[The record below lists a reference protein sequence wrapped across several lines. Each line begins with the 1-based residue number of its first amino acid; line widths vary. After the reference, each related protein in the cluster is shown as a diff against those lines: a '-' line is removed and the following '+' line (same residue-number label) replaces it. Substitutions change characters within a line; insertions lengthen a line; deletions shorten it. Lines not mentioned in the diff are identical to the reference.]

1 MIQQMISRV
10 MHIALILI
18 PVPVILLT
26 GACIDE
32 GPGME
37 QNMKQ
42 NMELKSEEMIVL
54 PEPKTT
60 GEISIEE
67 TLLSRRSVRTY
78 TREPITPDD
87 LSQLLWAAQGVTSE
101 DWDGLRTAPSAG
113 ALYPLEVYVVAGNVD
128 GVPDG
133 VYHYRSGEH
142 ALQKVCD
149 GDLRRNLSACALH
162 QSQITDAAVDIV
174 FTAVFERTTV
184 KYGDRGVRYVYI
196 EAGHAAQNVY
206 LQAEALDLG
215 VCAIGAF
222 YEDDVAEL
230 LVLPEDEVPIYIL
243 SIGKV

>member
-1 MIQQMISRV
+1 

-42 NMELKSEEMIVL
+42 NMELRSEEMIVL

-67 TLLSRRSVRTY
+67 VLLSHRSVRTY
-78 TREPITPDD
+78 TREPITLDD
-87 LSQLLWAAQGVTSE
+87 LSQLLWAAQGVTSK
-101 DWDGLRTAPSAG
+101 DGFRTAPSAG
-113 ALYPLEVYVVAGNVD
+113 ALYPLEVYVVAGNVE

-133 VYHYRSGEH
+133 VYHYLTREH

-149 GDLRRNLSACALH
+149 GDLRRNLSACALN
-162 QSQITDAAVDIV
+162 QSQITDDAVDIV
-174 FTAVFERTTV
+174 FTAGIERTTV
-184 KYGDRGVRYVYI
+184 K
-196 EAGHAAQNVY
+196 
-206 LQAEALDLG
+206 
-215 VCAIGAF
+215 
-222 YEDDVAEL
+222 
-230 LVLPEDEVPIYIL
+230 
-243 SIGKV
+243 

>member
-1 MIQQMISRV
+1 MIQQMISRAI
-10 MHIALILI
+10 HIALILI

-37 QNMKQ
+37 QNM
-42 NMELKSEEMIVL
+42 ELRSEEMIVL

-60 GEISIEE
+60 GERSVEE

-78 TREPITPDD
+78 TKEPITPDD
-87 LSQLLWAAQGVTSE
+87 LSQLLWAAQGVTSK
-101 DWDGLRTAPSAG
+101 DGFRTAPSAG

-133 VYHYRSGEH
+133 VYNYRTGEH

-149 GDLRRNLSACALH
+149 GDLRGNLSACALN